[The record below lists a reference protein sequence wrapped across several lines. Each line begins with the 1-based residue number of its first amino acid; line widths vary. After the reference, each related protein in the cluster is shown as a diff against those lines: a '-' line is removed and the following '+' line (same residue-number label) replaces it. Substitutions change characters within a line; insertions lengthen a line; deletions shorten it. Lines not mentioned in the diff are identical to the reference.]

1 MNKKDRFTFI
11 HFFSL
16 FFIFFALTLIVRLY
30 TVQIVRGEEYA
41 LELDKQYS
49 YKIKDE
55 NFDRGMIIFKYKDG
69 RDFFAASNQIGYTLA
84 LNPTL
89 LEDID
94 STYEKISDIIQIEK
108 EEFVHHATRQGVI
121 HREVRQR
128 VSEED
133 ALKIKELELPGVL
146 LIAQRWRLNPGNQ
159 LSSHVL
165 GFLSEKDGQL
175 RGQYGLERQYDD
187 FLKKDKSE
195 LFDNVFVELYSGLK
209 KSFKDETRTGDL
221 IATIEPNVQ
230 TYIEEAAQSIQD
242 TYNST
247 LTGIIVMD
255 PKTGEIKGMAQYPTF
270 DVNDFRTVKDVSW
283 FNNSMIEG
291 VYEMGSIIKPLS
303 VAIGLETKAIAASTT
318 YNDLG
323 SMTLNSRT
331 FYNYDKKA
339 RGVVDMQAV
348 LNNSLN
354 TGVAFIASRVG
365 NQRFAE
371 YMQKLFKNQTGIDLP
386 GEGTSL
392 TTNLDSLRDIEI
404 ATASYGQGIAI
415 TPIQTIR
422 ALAALGNGGY
432 LVHPHVGKEKKH
444 GYGITRKITRPEPI
458 QVFSKETSEEISR
471 MLTRVVDEALL
482 GGTVALPNH
491 TIAAKTGTAQLVD
504 PQGGYYEDK
513 YLHSFFGYFPAFDPQ
528 FIVLLY
534 TIDPRGVSYASGTL
548 TSPFMDIAKYLINYY
563 EIEPDRTHD

>member
-1 MNKKDRFTFI
+1 MNKKNQFTFV
-11 HFFSL
+11 HFFSVL
-16 FFIFFALTLIVRLY
+16 FVCFALVLIVRLY
-30 TVQIVRGEEYA
+30 YVQINRGEEYRA
-41 LELDKQYS
+41 SLEKQHAS
-49 YKIKDE
+49 YVQDQ

-69 RDFFAASNQIGYTLA
+69 KDFFAASNQIAYTFA

-89 LEDID
+89 VKDVNLY
-94 STYEKISDIIQIEK
+94 YEKISQIIPLDR
-108 EEFVHHATRQGVI
+108 EEFEYHATRQGV
-121 HREVRQR
+121 VRRDVQKR
-128 VSEED
+128 LSEED
-133 ALKIKELELPGVL
+133 AKKIEELDLPGVL
-146 LIAQRWRLNPGNQ
+146 LIQERQRSNPGNE
-159 LSSHVL
+159 LAAHVL
-165 GFLSEKDGQL
+165 GFLSEREGQL

-195 LFDNVFVELYSGLK
+195 LFSNVFIELYSGLK
-209 KSFKDETRTGDL
+209 KSFKEESQTGDL

-230 TYIEEAAQSIQD
+230 TYAEETAKSIQD
-242 TYNST
+242 TYSST
-247 LTGIIVMD
+247 LTGIIIME
-255 PKTGEIKGMAQYPTF
+255 PKTGEIRAMAQYPSF
-270 DVNDFRTVKDVSW
+270 DVNNFRTVEDVSM
-283 FNNSMIEG
+283 FNNTMVEG

-303 VAIGLETKAIAASTT
+303 VAIGLETKVITASTT

-323 SMTLNSRT
+323 SMTLNGRT
-331 FYNYDKKA
+331 FYNYDKKV

-386 GEGTSL
+386 AEGTSL
-392 TTNLDSLRDIEI
+392 TTNLDSFRDIEI

-432 LVHPHVGKEKKH
+432 LVSPHIGKEKKQ

-458 QVFSKETSEEISR
+458 QIFSKETSEEISR
-471 MLTRVVDEALL
+471 MLVRVVDEALL
-482 GGTVALPNH
+482 GGTVSLPNH

-504 PQGGYYEDK
+504 PNGGYYEDK

-548 TSPFMDIAKYLINYY
+548 TMPFMDIAKYLINYY
-563 EIEPDRTHD
+563 EIEPDR

>member
-1 MNKKDRFTFI
+1 MNKKNQFTFV
-11 HFFSL
+11 HFFSVL
-16 FFIFFALTLIVRLY
+16 FIFFALVLIARLY
-30 TVQIVRGEEYA
+30 HVQINRGEDYRA
-41 LELDKQYS
+41 SLEKQHAS
-49 YKIKDE
+49 YLEDQ

-69 RDFFAASNQIGYTLA
+69 RDFFAASNQIAYTLA

-89 LEDID
+89 VKDVNLY
-94 STYEKISDIIQIEK
+94 YEKISEIITLDM
-108 EEFVHHATRQGVI
+108 EEFEYHATRQGV
-121 HREVRQR
+121 VRRDVQR
-128 VSEED
+128 KLSEED
-133 ALKIKELELPGVL
+133 ANKIEALKLPGVL
-146 LIAQRWRLNPGNQ
+146 LIQERQRSNPGNQ
-159 LSSHVL
+159 LAAHVL

-175 RGQYGLERQYDD
+175 QGQYGLERQYDD

-195 LFDNVFVELYSGLK
+195 LFSNVFIELYSGLK
-209 KSFKDETRTGDL
+209 KSFKEETQTGDL

-230 TYIEEAAQSIQD
+230 TYAEETAKSIQD
-242 TYNST
+242 TYTST
-247 LTGIIVMD
+247 LTGIIIME
-255 PKTGEIKGMAQYPTF
+255 PKTGEIRAMAQYPSF
-270 DVNDFRTVKDVSW
+270 DVNNFRTVEDVSM
-283 FNNSMIEG
+283 FNNTMVEG

-303 VAIGLETKAIAASTT
+303 VAIGLETKAITASTT
-318 YNDLG
+318 YNDMG
-323 SMTLNSRT
+323 SMTLNGRT
-331 FYNYDKKA
+331 FYNYDKKV
-339 RGVVDMQAV
+339 RGVVNMQAV

-371 YMQKLFKNQTGIDLP
+371 YMQKLFKHQTGIDLP
-386 GEGTSL
+386 AEGTSL
-392 TTNLDSLRDIEI
+392 TTNLDSFRDIEV

-432 LVHPHVGKEKKH
+432 LVNPHIGKEKKQ
-444 GYGITRKITRPEPI
+444 GYGITRKIIRPEPVQI
-458 QVFSKETSEEISR
+458 FSKETSEEISR
-471 MLTRVVDEALL
+471 MLVAVVDDALL

-504 PQGGYYEDK
+504 PNGGYYEDK

-548 TSPFMDIAKYLINYY
+548 TAPFMDIAKYLINYY
-563 EIEPDRTHD
+563 EIEPDR